1 MVISCFFCFYCL
13 LTPLCGW
20 LVFRTNLFG
29 LKSLDRY
36 VMFGHNLYHTL
47 PYVLGAVYVGQVSL
61 GVGLLVHDW
70 FPNHFTHE
78 TQDPEQMLDLPS
90 PELDHPLVSSTDV
103 SKMLSTSSDLE
114 IDKKLVDE
122 KLFIKEKEVLNM
134 DRKPRLYAPLED
146 VVSNS
151 QFKIMED
158 SSEELF
164 PKHVE
169 LKFIKSDPGV
179 KSNPVIVDPRLSQS
193 VSGISKID
201 SYFGVYLDLDIKG
214 RYSIYDFLNM
224 YKLGDIIRVDG
235 QKYKLDGVLETRQ
248 TSQTSSFN
256 VYLCNKFPAEM
267 MLNPIKMDIT
277 NCGMFHDIKN
287 EFVSL
292 DLVLYKGKLCE
303 LHKTPNILQPYNTFI
318 CFEIDALASA
328 IKQSYCGI
336 FFNLN
341 SEGQCFIYDFLNKYN
356 VGDKI
361 LVQGQQYLLDK
372 VLSTSQNRNCT
383 VYLGDKVL
391 DYIVP
396 TSSKTVIT
404 TPSLNLS
411 NYTINDYVCIDGKH
425 YIVAVQ
431 NFHYVLVELGNSVII
446 PEYNTAR
453 LYVDRHMLDESL
465 NFKEDFYRSFR
476 GFFQDTK
483 NRFVDGNL
491 VLHKGKL
498 CELYKTYR
506 NLQPFNT
513 FMCFEVEAL
522 SSPIKQNRYCAND
535 IVFNGFC
542 RLSGVKIDLVDV
554 ATGNFNIFDSK
565 NYFKPNQTLLREGII
580 YELLDPKSYYNGIA
594 FTATPKAD
602 LIEGSLLTGDS
613 SPLDPEDKDL
623 YCNSKG
629 VVYRKF

>member
-1 MVISCFFCFYCL
+1 MIISCCFCAYCL
-13 LTPLCGW
+13 LAPLCGW

-61 GVGLLVHDW
+61 GVGLLVHGW
-70 FPNHFTHE
+70 FPNYE
-78 TQDPEQMLDLPS
+78 ILDPEQMLDLPS
-90 PELDHPLVSSTDV
+90 SELNHPLVSSMDA

-114 IDKKLVDE
+114 TDKKLGDE
-122 KLFIKEKEVLNM
+122 KLFIKEKEVLNKG
-134 DRKPRLYAPLED
+134 RKPRLYAPLED
-146 VVSNS
+146 VVSTS
-151 QFKIMED
+151 PLKIPENL
-158 SSEELF
+158 SEELF
-164 PKHVE
+164 PKDVE

-201 SYFGVYLDLDIKG
+201 SYFGVYLDLDSKG
-214 RYSIYDFLNM
+214 RYLIYDFLNK
-224 YKLGDIIRVDG
+224 YNLGDIIRVDG
-235 QKYKLDGVLETRQ
+235 QKYKLDDILETRK

-256 VYLCNKFPAEM
+256 VYLCNKFPSDM

-277 NCGMFHDIKN
+277 NCGIFHDIKN

-318 CFEIDALASA
+318 CFEIKALASA
-328 IKQSYCGI
+328 IKQPYHGI

-356 VGDKI
+356 VGNKI

-372 VLSTSQNRNCT
+372 ILSTSQNGNCT
-383 VYLGDKVL
+383 VYLGNKVL

-396 TSSKTVIT
+396 TFSKTVIST
-404 TPSLNLS
+404 LSLNLS
-411 NYTINDYVCIDGKH
+411 NYSANEYVCINGKH

-431 NFHYVLVELGNSVII
+431 DFHHVLVELGNSVII
-446 PEYNTAR
+446 PDYNTAR
-453 LYVDRHMLDESL
+453 LHVDQHMLDESL
-465 NFKEDFYRSFR
+465 NFKDDFYRSFR
-476 GFFQDTK
+476 GIFHDTK
-483 NRFVDGNL
+483 NRFVDCNL

-506 NLQPFNT
+506 NLQPYNT
-513 FMCFEVEAL
+513 FMCFEIEAL
-522 SSPIKQNRYCAND
+522 SSPIKQNRYCANG
-535 IVFNGFC
+535 IVFNGFH
-542 RLSGVKIDLVDV
+542 RVVGLKIDFVDV
-554 ATGNFNIFDSK
+554 ANGNFNIFDSK

-580 YELLDPKSYYNGIA
+580 YELLDPKNYYNGTL

-602 LIEGSLLTGDS
+602 LIDGSLLTGDS
-613 SPLDPEDKDL
+613 SPLGPEDKDL